1 MSRSVSVSPKPTG
14 TFHDY
19 VQATT
24 HLSGASLLIGL
35 VAQTVFGLATPAAA
49 DDWVIVP
56 SVTARQSFTDNVRH
70 APRGSEK
77 ADTYTSLT
85 PGVSV
90 SASGARLNL
99 NFDYAVT
106 GTHYFDNSDLDGLQ
120 HSLLGGGTAELIPEL
135 LFFDARAAI
144 FQATVDPT
152 GPQSATA
159 EGNTSNS
166 NARTVKTYSLSPYL
180 RNRLAGFADSEL
192 RYSFNQAIS
201 GGAAGSTTTNSI
213 SEHLTSGSDFSRF
226 RWDAVAQASE
236 TKASNNSSAT
246 PANTAQFGG
255 PARDSSRRLAAFSPE
270 YAVNRYLNLLGS
282 IGYEEIEDQTL
293 RDQPSGVMGNA
304 GVRVNPGPRSTFRV
318 LWNHRYNSN
327 YFTGDAAYLVGP
339 SSRIDFAYTRD
350 IQTSQSLYANNL
362 SYLGTDQYGNF
373 IDTRSNQGFQP
384 ENSAFGLSNAA
395 FLQERYSLR
404 YTTELYRNSF
414 SAEAYREMR
423 ESQNTL
429 ATQTTNGLILG
440 WGRELTPLLGFNFG
454 LTYTDSEFG
463 SLIVNGEPREDHT
476 FRGGPGFRYSFNE
489 TLTGFLDYNFIYRN
503 SNAAQGDLRENV
515 VTVGVRKI
523 F

>member
-1 MSRSVSVSPKPTG
+1 MSRSVSVSSKPPG
-14 TFHDY
+14 TSHDY

-24 HLSGASLLIGL
+24 HLSSASLLIGL
-35 VAQTVFGLATPAAA
+35 VAQTMIGLVTPAAA
-49 DDWVIVP
+49 DDWVIIP
-56 SVTARQSFTDNVRH
+56 SLTTRQSFTDNVRH
-70 APRGSEK
+70 APRGREE
-77 ADTYTSLT
+77 ADTFTSLT
-85 PGVSV
+85 PAVSV
-90 SASGARLNL
+90 SATGARLNL

-106 GTHYFDNSDLDGLQ
+106 GSHFFENSDLDGLQ

-144 FQATVDPT
+144 FQAVVNPT
-152 GPQSATA
+152 GPQAATP
-159 EGNTSNS
+159 EGNTSNT
-166 NARTVKTYSLSPYL
+166 NAQTVKTYSLSPYL
-180 RNRLAGFADSEL
+180 RNHLGAFADSEL

-201 GGAAGSTTTNSI
+201 GGAAGSTTTNGI
-213 SEHLTSGSDFSRF
+213 SESLTSGSDFTRLQ
-226 RWDAVAQASE
+226 WTVALEASD

-246 PANTAQFGG
+246 PATTAQFGG

-270 YAVNRYLNLLGS
+270 YALNRYLILLGS
-282 IGYEEIEDQTL
+282 IGYEKIDDQTL
-293 RDQPSGVMGNA
+293 NDEPNGIMGNA

-318 LWNHRYNSN
+318 LWNHRYNAN

-339 SSRIDFAYTRD
+339 ASRLDFAYTRD
-350 IQTSQSLYANNL
+350 IQTSQSLYSNNL

-423 ESQNTL
+423 ESQNVL
-429 ATQTTNGLILG
+429 ATQTTNGLVLG
-440 WGRELTPLLGFNFG
+440 WGRELTPLLGFNLG

-463 SLIVNGEPREDHT
+463 SVVVNGQPREDRT
-476 FRGGPGFRYSFNE
+476 VRGGPGLSYSFNE
-489 TLTGFLDYNFIYRN
+489 TLTGSLDYNFIYRN